1 LIEKLKLGLKR
12 VGQWIALPFIYFW
25 KGLLWIPKG
34 IWWCLKWIWYE
45 LFPRYILHVS
55 YDETWGN
62 ADDKSFEVKKFIVKK
77 KDFLKFKTIEGDVVE
92 IRGSKGLNYRIE
104 EV

>member
-1 LIEKLKLGLKR
+1 MKNAGRWL
-12 VGQWIALPFIYFW
+12 ALPFIYLW

-34 IWWCLKWIWYE
+34 IWWCLKEAWYFI
-45 LFPRYILHVS
+45 FPRYMLHVS
-55 YDETWGN
+55 YDQTWGN
-62 ADDKSFEVKKFIVKK
+62 ADDQSFEVKKFITKK
-77 KDFLKFKTIEGDVVE
+77 EKFLKFKTIEGDIVE

>member
-1 LIEKLKLGLKR
+1 M
-12 VGQWIALPFIYFW
+12 
-25 KGLLWIPKG
+25 
-34 IWWCLKWIWYE
+34 
-45 LFPRYILHVS
+45 LHVS

>member
-1 LIEKLKLGLKR
+1 MKNAGRWL
-12 VGQWIALPFIYFW
+12 ALPFIYLW

-34 IWWCLKWIWYE
+34 IWWCLKEMWYFV
-45 LFPRYILHVS
+45 FPRFILHVS
-55 YDETWGN
+55 YDQTWGN
-62 ADDKSFEVKKFIVKK
+62 SDDQSFKVKRFIIKK
-77 KDFLKFKTIEGDVVE
+77 KDFLKFKTIEGDIVE